1 MVAEQTHQHTHQE
14 HKVAVTVRFA
24 LSRQSPYHGDFAQE
38 TLVGTVRDR
47 AMHALGVT
55 PDPQYV
61 YYLTHNRTKVD
72 DTKRLSDVAGS
83 AKAIEF
89 GLAKELLQG

>member
-1 MVAEQTHQHTHQE
+1 MVAEQTSQHTHRE
-14 HKVAVTVRFA
+14 HEIAVTVRFA

-38 TLVGTVRDR
+38 TLVSTVRDL
-47 AMHALGVT
+47 AIHALGVT
-55 PDPQYV
+55 PDPQYL

-72 DTKRLSDVAGS
+72 DTKRLSDVAGP

-89 GLAKELLQG
+89 GLAKELIQG